1 MKLPFASWRS
11 TAVMMFSL
19 VITTMAVVHEHHIK
33 VNFDA
38 LRDLMVNGSN
48 NQVQQT
54 PTVKIETDFL
64 VQKIGQ
70 LKNEKEQLQLSQST
84 MILSMKNLQKQSD
97 RMQNDNLVLREIIQ
111 SQQEEKD
118 IRGSDDGESFWW
130 RITTL
135 VLGIMTIVQFMIGQ
149 IRMRALNDIKHDK
162 AALLTQTK
170 TLDIHINDLQDQ
182 LKLSHLNLTKALKDR
197 DSLLNETTM
206 LEDRILELE
215 DRIETDKTTM
225 TKLKKDKEYL
235 QSRIVI
241 LEDEV
246 QVQAQ
251 ALVAAV
257 IPLAQTDMVTTAAM
271 ISHGCDIITDAVQGN
286 GLIASETSRLHAT
299 NKNHSCASS
308 SSSSSSSPPS
318 HSSNPDVLSS
328 SSLSLATGLI
338 AQGEDD
344 NSGIEPLR
352 TETTTEYENKDMLT
366 SLYRTP
372 GSRNNSSIRGNHTS
386 MSVFSSGNG
395 SGSNALPRPRSRR

>member
-135 VLGIMTIVQFMIGQ
+135 VLGIITIVQYMIGQ

-215 DRIETDKTTM
+215 DRIETDKITM

-241 LEDEV
+241 LEVEV
-246 QVQAQ
+246 QGQAQ

-271 ISHGCDIITDAVQGN
+271 IPHGCDIITDAVQGN

-299 NKNHSCASS
+299 NKNHSCA

-344 NSGIEPLR
+344 NSGIETLHAETN
-352 TETTTEYENKDMLT
+352 TENENENVLT

-372 GSRNNSSIRGNHTS
+372 GSRNNSSSIRGNHTS
-386 MSVFSSGNG
+386 TSVFSSGNG